1 MKIRALAIIDLD
13 IEGGFRQAAD
23 LEESL
28 NTLIKDYT
36 SNLKNVV
43 HYQVD
48 VRDRRGDN
56 PPDIKKLKFRA
67 N

>member
-13 IEGGFRQAAD
+13 VEGGFREAANVED
-23 LEESL
+23 GL
-28 NTLIKDYT
+28 NKLIKEYA
-36 SNLKNVV
+36 SGLQNVV

-56 PPDIKKLKFRA
+56 LPDIKKLKFRA

>member
-13 IEGGFRQAAD
+13 VEGGFRDAANIED
-23 LEESL
+23 GL
-28 NTLIKDYT
+28 NKLIKEYA
-36 SNLKNVV
+36 SGLQNVV

>member
-13 IEGGFRQAAD
+13 VEGGFRDAAN
-23 LEESL
+23 LEDGL
-28 NTLIKDYT
+28 NKLIKEYA
-36 SNLKNVV
+36 SGLQNVV

>member
-13 IEGGFRQAAD
+13 VEGGFREAANVED
-23 LEESL
+23 GL
-28 NTLIKDYT
+28 NKLIKESAT
-36 SNLKNVV
+36 GLQNVV

>member
-1 MKIRALAIIDLD
+1 MVIDYD
-13 IEGGFRQAAD
+13 IDGGFREAANVED
-23 LEESL
+23 GL
-28 NTLIKDYT
+28 NKLIKEYA
-36 SNLKNVV
+36 SGLQNVV

>member
-13 IEGGFRQAAD
+13 VEGGFREAANVED
-23 LEESL
+23 GL
-28 NTLIKDYT
+28 NRLIKEYAT
-36 SNLKNVV
+36 GLQNVV

>member
-13 IEGGFRQAAD
+13 VEGGFRDAAN
-23 LEESL
+23 LEDGL
-28 NTLIKDYT
+28 NKLIKEYA
-36 SNLKNVV
+36 SGLQNVV

-48 VRDRRGDN
+48 VRDRRGNN

>member
-1 MKIRALAIIDLD
+1 MKIRAVAIIDLD
-13 IEGGFRQAAD
+13 VEGGFRETTNVED
-23 LEESL
+23 GL
-28 NTLIKDYT
+28 NKLIKEYG
-36 SNLKNVV
+36 SCLQNVV

-48 VRDRRGDN
+48 VRDRLGYN

>member
-13 IEGGFRQAAD
+13 VEGGFREAANVED
-23 LEESL
+23 GL
-28 NTLIKDYT
+28 NKLIKEYAT
-36 SNLKNVV
+36 GLQNVV

>member
-13 IEGGFRQAAD
+13 VEGGFREAAN
-23 LEESL
+23 LEDGL
-28 NTLIKDYT
+28 NKLIKEYA
-36 SNLKNVV
+36 SGLQNVV

>member
-13 IEGGFRQAAD
+13 VEGGFREAANVED
-23 LEESL
+23 GL
-28 NTLIKDYT
+28 NKLIKEYA
-36 SNLKNVV
+36 SGLQNVV